1 MIQYING
8 VACIGRDA
16 LSEVVSTNVIDHMV
30 RRKQVSIIVRGCRNT
45 PAQYAVD
52 SLPERHRAEVYR
64 RFPKPVAPAEK
75 NVLERAIKL
84 DNEAFA
90 YFANYKLEDGR
101 YLPEDV
107 RQLCINNASVLAGIK
122 ELRRQSDSIR
132 KKGGKKGHPDSRFY
146 PWVADLLAGL
156 TDEWVHTLPLKPRP
170 LKSRYE
176 RYQTEGYESLIHG
189 NYGNKAAAKVESEEQ
204 EAVLI
209 KLLAHHNHLEDTQV
223 AKLYNQVA
231 KERGWKTITARR
243 IGDWRRKQDLLVSAG
258 RLGEEKF
265 RLNKHTSI
273 KRRKP
278 SKAMAYWSHDGWEVE
293 LLYKGYVEKK
303 DGSYKVRSDMRLVV
317 EVILDPVCNYPVG
330 YAIGTREN
338 PALIKHAMLNALTH
352 TKELFGV
359 MMGPNEMQYDHYGI
373 KVLRP
378 LYQSVAELQ
387 SPPRVGNSKAKPI
400 EPYFSYLNREYCQL
414 QHNWSGV
421 GITSKSGK
429 QPNRWAL
436 DKMKGDFPDRAEVE
450 LQIHEMIQQERAK
463 KRAEYVAMFD
473 GDITRQE
480 ISKAVYLEHW
490 GDTTG
495 RYHGQETYGLCPTIL
510 GTARQYESFDLEF
523 KKLAHLKWQVYYDP
537 YDLSE
542 ILAVSADGQYKF
554 PLTAKY
560 EPAMAAVDRTAEDE
574 AYLAKTYEF
583 QRLTENWISGQLSSM
598 RDKAVEVLDGQD
610 TARGLI
616 EKAPVPFER
625 KGKGRKAEQEDE
637 EDDDMPE
644 FVKEKDL
651 GLTDNH
657 GQHKN
662 NRYDRKEEREGTAP
676 AEPKRR
682 RSVFERV

>member
-30 RRKQVSIIVRGCRNT
+30 RRKQVSIIVLGCRNT

-64 RFPKPVAPAEK
+64 RFPKPAAPAEK

-84 DNEAFA
+84 DNEAFS

-156 TDEWVHTLPLKPRP
+156 TDEWAHTLPLKPRP
-170 LKSRYE
+170 LKARYE
-176 RYQTEGYESLIHG
+176 RYQTEGYESLIHK

-231 KERGWKTITARR
+231 KEHGWKTITARR
-243 IGDWRRKQDLLVSAG
+243 IGDWRRKQELLVSAG
-258 RLGEEKF
+258 RLGEGQF
-265 RLNKHTSI
+265 RLAKHTSI

-278 SKAMAYWSHDGWEVE
+278 RKAMSMWSHDGWEVE
-293 LLYKGYVEKK
+293 LYYRDYVTKKGGEQAA
-303 DGSYKVRSDMRLVV
+303 RSDMRLVV
-317 EVILDPVCNYPVG
+317 EVILDPICNYPVG
-330 YAIGTREN
+330 YAIGTRES
-338 PALIKHAMLNALTH
+338 PALIRHALLNALTH
-352 TKELFGV
+352 TKELFG
-359 MMGPNEMQYDHYGI
+359 MMLGPEQMQYDHYGM
-373 KVLRP
+373 KVLKP
-378 LYQSVAELQ
+378 LYQSIADIQ
-387 SPPRVGNSKAKPI
+387 TPARVGNAKAKPV

-429 QPNRWAL
+429 QPNRDAL
-436 DKMKGDFPDRAEVE
+436 EALKANFPDRSGVE
-450 LQIHEMIQQERAK
+450 EQIHRIIQQEREK
-463 KRAEYVAMFD
+463 KREEYVSLFD
-473 GDITRQE
+473 GDITNLE
-480 ISKAVYLEHW
+480 ISKAVYLEHF

-510 GTARQYESFDLEF
+510 GTVRQYESFDLEF
-523 KKLAHLKWQVYYDP
+523 KKLVHLKWQVYYDP

-542 ILAVSADGQYKF
+542 ILAVSADGRYKF
-554 PLTAKY
+554 ALKAKHQ
-560 EPAMAAVDRTAEDE
+560 PAMAMTDLTQEDRDYLGRVYDFQAETE
-574 AYLAKTYEF
+574 RWVASTLGAMTPLAKQAVSVNETAS
-583 QRLTENWISGQLSSM
+583 RLLDREPIPFLS
-598 RDKAVEVLDGQD
+598 KALD
-610 TARGLI
+610 
-616 EKAPVPFER
+616 E
-625 KGKGRKAEQEDE
+625 EDE
-637 EDDDMPE
+637 EQE
-644 FVKEKDL
+644 FSKEKDPMM
-651 GLTDNH
+651 TDNH